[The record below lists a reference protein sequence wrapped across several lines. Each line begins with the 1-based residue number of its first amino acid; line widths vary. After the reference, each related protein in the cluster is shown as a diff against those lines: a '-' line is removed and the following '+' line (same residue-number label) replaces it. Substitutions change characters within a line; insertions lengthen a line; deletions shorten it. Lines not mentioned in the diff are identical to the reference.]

1 MVMRFA
7 SGPGMLTKP
16 PFAASSSRRFC
27 LRISSASRLSVVL
40 VDAVMIRSAIHA
52 SPF

>member
-1 MVMRFA
+1 
-7 SGPGMLTKP
+7 
-16 PFAASSSRRFC
+16 

-40 VDAVMIRSAIHA
+40 VDEVMIRSAIHA